1 MNSKEFQTLLNN
13 NSIES
18 FSLNLKL
25 IETKIKKA
33 ERLYDFSY
41 KNLSGLTMGDG
52 DIVYN
57 NIYDSVR
64 IACEAV
70 LLING
75 YRAKTSGEGH
85 HYIVINTAAI
95 LLDGQLA
102 NEFKRFQQ
110 MRKKRNQ
117 IEYGDFVGISEAELK
132 QAYIDAG
139 VLIAKIKELKFALNK
154 QGILNFK
161 K

>member
-75 YRAKTSGEGH
+75 YRAQTSGEGH
-85 HYIVINTAAI
+85 HY
-95 LLDGQLA
+95 
-102 NEFKRFQQ
+102 FQ
-110 MRKKRNQ
+110 
-117 IEYGDFVGISEAELK
+117 SL
-132 QAYIDAG
+132 
-139 VLIAKIKELKFALNK
+139 
-154 QGILNFK
+154 
-161 K
+161 

>member
-1 MNSKEFQTLLNN
+1 MILPELQTLLNN

-18 FSLNLKL
+18 FPPNLKVVEIK
-25 IETKIKKA
+25 IEKA
-33 ERLYDFSY
+33 DRLYSFAS
-41 KNLSGLTMGDG
+41 KNLSGLGAGDE

-64 IACEAV
+64 LSCEAI

-85 HYIVINTAAI
+85 HYIVINAAAI
-95 LLDGQLA
+95 LLNGQMG

-110 MRKKRNQ
+110 MRKKRNR
-117 IEYGDFVGISEAELK
+117 IEYGDFTGISETELK
-132 QAYIDAG
+132 QAYIDARAL
-139 VLIAKIKELKFALNK
+139 LIKVKELQLALNR
-154 QGILNFK
+154 
-161 K
+161 